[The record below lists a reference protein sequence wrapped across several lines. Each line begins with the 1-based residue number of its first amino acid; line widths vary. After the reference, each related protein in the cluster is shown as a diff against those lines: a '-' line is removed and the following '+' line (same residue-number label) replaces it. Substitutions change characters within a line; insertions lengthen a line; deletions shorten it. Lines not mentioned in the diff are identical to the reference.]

1 MKDKKLQDFLDNNQL
16 DDLEVYWLEILESG
30 DFDLQD
36 LLDCAKQLGRRHEKQ
51 RAAVLMNL
59 LDEHLREHQ
68 SWSAH
73 LRVLK
78 EITRHTLDPKKLDDV
93 KDQFRETLGR
103 VYPQR
108 PTFDSILRF
117 YSVQEILNLEELVPS
132 IEKSEEALRYD
143 IGQPFYQQGYG
154 TGQVTEINLKLRVV
168 RIDFEKKSDVTVQF
182 GDREVLLLKEGHILR
197 EKVMALSKLQQ
208 EAEADP
214 AGTLGRLLQTFD
226 RPMTVSEIKDCL
238 NNVVT
243 EGSWSRWWTAA
254 RKNPQ
259 IVTTGKG
266 AQALYSW
273 SGSASEAEEQTKK
286 EFDSAKTKERIATA
300 KALAGRSPELTN
312 HFADV
317 LIHEASN
324 AFETKKWDTALDIL
338 DLFQRWPDKVNQLS
352 YTFERILRDANH
364 TEVLNLV
371 ENQAQKTKVLM
382 AYRELFPDNWVQI
395 YSQHFFR
402 EENPKVL
409 SLMLEKLVSEASE
422 SADQVLNRIVASPSL
437 SPAAFTWFC
446 EMAADEKASQLFLS
460 RLDGKF
466 ILSVIEAID
475 ATEFSKNRNRIKK
488 AIESGLL
495 MNILS
500 HTLNPDVAQKS
511 MDMLDHTIH
520 LEDYRKD
527 RWKNV
532 IRMRVPEM
540 KKKEDWIF
548 STREAFEVKRVELEN
563 LIKVELPTNR
573 KAIGEAAAHGDLR
586 ENHEYKAARE
596 RQEYLINRV
605 AALQNELN
613 RVRVLEPGQVDCSE
627 VRPGTRIVLG
637 QPGDKRMVL
646 TLLGPWDSNPQ
657 QGIYS
662 YQAKIGTIL
671 LGKLPG
677 EKIEWNDENW
687 VVEAIEP
694 WS

>member
-1 MKDKKLQDFLDNNQL
+1 MNDKNLTELLENNRL
-16 DDLEVYWLEILESG
+16 DDLEVYWLEILEPG
-30 DFDLQD
+30 EFDLQD
-36 LLDCAKQLGRRHEKQ
+36 LLDCAKALGRRHEKQ
-51 RAAVLMNL
+51 RAGMLMNL
-59 LDEHLREHQ
+59 LAENLRENQ
-68 SWSAH
+68 RWVDY

-78 EITRHTLDPKKLDDV
+78 EITRHTLEPKKLDDV
-93 KDQFRETLGR
+93 KDQFRDTLSR

-108 PTFDSILRF
+108 SSFDSILRF
-117 YSVQEILNLEELVPS
+117 YSFNEILNPEELVS
-132 IEKSEEALRYD
+132 GIEKAEEALRYD
-143 IGQPFYQQGYG
+143 VGQAFYSQGYG
-154 TGQVTEINLKLRVV
+154 TGLVTEINLKLRVV

-182 GDREVLLLKEGHILR
+182 GDPEVLFLDEGHILS
-197 EKVMALSKLQQ
+197 EKVRHLPKFQQ
-208 EAEADP
+208 DAEADP
-214 AGTLGRLLQTFD
+214 AGILGRLLQTFD
-226 RPMTVSEIKDCL
+226 RQMTVSEIKDCF
-238 NNVVT
+238 NNVVS

-259 IVTTGKG
+259 LVTTGKG
-266 AQALYSW
+266 SQALYSF
-273 SGSASEAEEQTKK
+273 SGSASEAEEQTRK
-286 EFDSAKTKERIATA
+286 EFDSSKTKERIAMA
-300 KALAGRSPELTN
+300 KMLSGRSPELTN
-312 HFADV
+312 HFAEV
-317 LIHEASN
+317 LIAEASK
-324 AFETKKWDTALDIL
+324 AYETKKWDVALDIL
-338 DLFQRWPDKVNQLS
+338 DLFQRWPDKSSQLP
-352 YTFERILRDANH
+352 YTFEKLLRDANP

-371 ENQAQKTKVLM
+371 DNQAQKTRVLM
-382 AYRELFPDNWVQI
+382 AYRELFSDNWVQI
-395 YSQHFFR
+395 YSQHFFK

-409 SLMLEKLVSEASE
+409 SLMLEKLVSEAPDT
-422 SADQVLNRIVASPSL
+422 AGQVLNRIVTSPSL
-437 SPAAFTWFC
+437 SPAAFAWFS
-446 EMAADEKASQLFLS
+446 EMAADEKASPLFIT
-460 RLDGKF
+460 RLEGKF
-466 ILSVIEAID
+466 LLSVIEAID
-475 ATEFSKNRNRIKK
+475 ATEFTKNRNRIKK

-527 RWKNV
+527 RWKNF
-532 IRMRVPEM
+532 IRMKVPEM
-540 KKKEDWIF
+540 KKKEDFIF
-548 STREAFEVKRVELEN
+548 STREAFEVKRAELES

-573 KAIGEAAAHGDLR
+573 KAIGEAAAHGDLK
-586 ENHEYKAARE
+586 ENFEYKAARE

-605 AALQNELN
+605 GTLQNELN
-613 RVRVLEPGQVDCSE
+613 RVRVLEPGQIDCSE

-677 EKIEWNDENW
+677 EKIEWNDEHW

>member
-1 MKDKKLQDFLDNNQL
+1 MNDKNLQDLLDNNQL
-16 DDLEVYWLEILESG
+16 DDLEVYWLEILERG
-30 DFDLQD
+30 EFDLLD
-36 LLDCAKQLGRRHEKQ
+36 LLDCARQLGRRHEKQ

-68 SWSAH
+68 RWSDH
-73 LRVLK
+73 LRILK

-93 KDQFRETLGR
+93 KDQFRETLSH
-103 VYPQR
+103 VYLQR
-108 PTFDSILRF
+108 PSIDSIFRF
-117 YSVQEILNLEELVPS
+117 YSVQEILNPEELVS
-132 IEKSEEALRYD
+132 SVEKSEEALRYD
-143 IGQPFYQQGYG
+143 VGQPFYQQGYG

-182 GDREVLLLKEGHILR
+182 GDPEVLLLEEGHILR
-197 EKVMALSKLQQ
+197 EKVMALPKLQQ

-214 AGTLGRLLQTFD
+214 GGALGRLLQTFD

-238 NNVVT
+238 NKVVG

-259 IVTTGKG
+259 IVTIGKG

-286 EFDSAKTKERIATA
+286 EFDSVKTKERIAMA
-300 KALAGRSPELTN
+300 KALAGRSSELTN
-312 HFADV
+312 YFADA

-338 DLFQRWPDKVNQLS
+338 DVFQRWPDKINQLP
-352 YTFERILRDANH
+352 YTFERILREANP
-364 TEVLNLV
+364 TEVLTRV
-371 ENQAQKTKVLM
+371 DNQAQKTKVLM
-382 AYRELFPDNWVQI
+382 AYRELFSDNWVQI

-422 SADQVLNRIVASPSL
+422 SADQVLNRVVASPSL

-446 EMAADEKASQLFLS
+446 EMAADEKARPLFLT
-460 RLDGKF
+460 RLEGKF
-466 ILSVIEAID
+466 ILPVIEAID

-500 HTLNPDVAQKS
+500 HTLNPDVGQKS

-548 STREAFEVKRVELEN
+548 STREAFEIKRAELEN

-586 ENHEYKAARE
+586 ENFEYKAARE

-677 EKIEWNDENW
+677 EKIEWNDESW
-687 VVEAIEP
+687 VVETIEP